1 MRTRTR
7 NLILAILG
15 VVAVLLALGALPSL
29 LRSGDPYYVTAT
41 AADGGTLEAENRTA
55 VNGTALPESRY
66 PYSAAALAGASPDV
80 PGRSDPYWRG
90 PVGVKESFTHSPFDE
105 LSALRQR
112 NATAV
117 TGDGVYVRDGESL
130 YRLAVTRG
138 DDG

>member
-15 VVAVLLALGALPSL
+15 IVALLLALGALPGL
-29 LRSGDPYYVTAT
+29 LRSDDPYYVTAT
-41 AADGGTLEAENRTA
+41 AADDGALPDDRIA
-55 VNGTALPESRY
+55 VNSTTLPEGRY
-66 PYSAAALAGASPDV
+66 PYTTAALDGASPEI
-80 PGRSDPYWRG
+80 PGQSEPYWRG
-90 PVGVKESFTHSPFDE
+90 PVGVKETFTHSPFDE

-112 NATAV
+112 NATAAID
-117 TGDGVYVRDGESL
+117 DGVYVRDSERL